1 VLSKIAGWTALVL
14 IVILVI
20 AAQFFNLG
28 KLFHR
33 LLWLGVIGVAAVGAI
48 NEWRR

>member
-1 VLSKIAGWTALVL
+1 MLSKIAGWTALVL
-14 IVILVI
+14 IAILVI
-20 AAQFFNLG
+20 AGQFFNLG

-33 LLWLGVIGVAAVGAI
+33 LMWLGVAGVALVGAI